1 MMYEYLIF
9 WNEKLAALQA
19 MKDTVPKGLHITAI
33 LICCDAYGKNVLKIL
48 SMINAHWEIQV
59 NSEISSYW

>member
-1 MMYEYLIF
+1 MMYEYFIF

-19 MKDTVPKGLHITAI
+19 MKDTVPKGLQITAI
-33 LICCDAYGKNVLKIL
+33 LICCDGKNVLKIL

>member
-1 MMYEYLIF
+1 MMYEYFIF

-19 MKDTVPKGLHITAI
+19 MKDKLPKGLQITAI
-33 LICCDAYGKNVLKIL
+33 LICCDGKNVLKIL
-48 SMINAHWEIQV
+48 LIQV